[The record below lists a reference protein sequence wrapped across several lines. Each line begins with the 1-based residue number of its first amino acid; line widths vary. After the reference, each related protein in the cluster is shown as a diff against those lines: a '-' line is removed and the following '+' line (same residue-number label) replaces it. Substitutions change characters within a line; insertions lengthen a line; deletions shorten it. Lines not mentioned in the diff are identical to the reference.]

1 MTGGDTKNGDRSSNE
16 FLRRYEEIRNQLDA
30 VDPDAAQAD
39 RDAIRDGIIGLF
51 RDVEARI
58 AELSELRD
66 GIRPLVDRFREL
78 FPAVPGRT
86 SGQTASAE
94 PVQGG
99 DGGAPERST
108 RIDHLGSS
116 TYLERGWNAI
126 AGGDYE
132 RAVDELEKALALAP
146 GHDRAEAL
154 LGWALMRLGQISDAR
169 AVLEPL
175 VGRDPANHIARANL
189 GYVEMREGR
198 LDEAIEH
205 LSAVARESTDRT
217 ASLYA
222 QLYLGIVYAEREMYD
237 DAEATLTRA
246 LEMGPNL
253 IEAYW
258 ELGRVHYRAG
268 DRDAAAE
275 AWKRGAETNRF
286 NPWGERCGEA
296 ADRIAAGEAI
306 SLG

>member
-1 MTGGDTKNGDRSSNE
+1 MSGDRPPHE
-16 FLRRYEEIRNQLDA
+16 LRRRHDEIRERLES
-30 VDPDAAQAD
+30 VDPADPAAD
-39 RDAIRDGIIGLF
+39 REGLRDAIIGLF
-51 RDVEARI
+51 REIEALI
-58 AELSELRD
+58 AELGELRD
-66 GIRPLVDRFREL
+66 SIRPLVDRYREL
-78 FPAVPGRT
+78 FPAVPG
-86 SGQTASAE
+86 AAA
-94 PVQGG
+94 
-99 DGGAPERST
+99 GAPGPRGSGAERTT
-108 RIDHLGSS
+108 RIDLLGSS

-126 AGGDYE
+126 AGGNYDT
-132 RAVDELEKALALAP
+132 AVLELEKALSLAP

-154 LGWALMRLGQISDAR
+154 MGWALMRLGRVADAR
-169 AVLEPL
+169 DVLEPL
-175 VGRDPANHIARANL
+175 VGRDPGNHIARANL

-198 LDEAIEH
+198 FAEAIEH
-205 LSAVARESTDRT
+205 LSAVARDTTDRT

-237 DAEATLTRA
+237 DAEAVLTRA

-268 DRDAAAE
+268 DKDAARE
-275 AWKRGAETNRF
+275 AWTRGAETNRF

-296 ADRIAAGEAI
+296 AARVAAGEAV